1 MSTIKNFLELKE
13 KKDIWTLRQ
22 FNTVREAL
30 ILMAEKNIGAVIIV
44 DHDQYLIGIFSE
56 RDYARRIILEGKK
69 SDDTKLYEVMTKDL
83 ITISQSHKIEQCMQI
98 MTYNKIRHLPI
109 LEKNKLIGIISIG
122 DVVKILLREQKI
134 LIDDLQ
140 NFIKN

>member
-13 KKDIWTLRQ
+13 KQDVWTLRQ